1 MEPSNLQRL
10 FCACDINQSG
20 KIEFEDFTL
29 VCRELNVPD
38 AEVQTLFGKFDVNDE
53 GSIDYGGFSSRFQ
66 EVFQARGLAA
76 APGME
81 FAARFDAECVL
92 SESLREQLADLHQT
106 LQACANTIAL
116 QQYERV
122 IFSVVSQTLDNR
134 LECDQLEASLRRVG
148 DMNSSQLS
156 ELEDDMQKQLAG
168 TEERARTEERKKMEE
183 VLWNMQ
189 RKHEN
194 QIADL
199 QATVDRLLQSQAA
212 SEFARSKEEELSFNQ
227 RVGNLSQENEL
238 LRSSLLESQTN
249 VGVLHTELDKLKNM
263 YADERAQHE
272 RETNELKRMVIEYE
286 SYASQ
291 IQILQD
297 LNKQLYDSNDGL
309 RSAWASEEAK
319 RELPQ
324 KNEVPARR
332 MKPMR
337 QSTLKRSSLESSNS
351 TMSNVSLWAER
362 YLDSGVSLPLD
373 TTESSTSDM
382 DTDMDTDDGRGSTE
396 TVHRSYS
403 CAHSD
408 GELLDVKSEAGLS
421 LGQSF
426 GSSNA
431 SSMRKQLSAFAKE
444 TGVGSDGSDMED
456 AVPMYSLVLA
466 GDAGTGKSSFLL
478 RLALNQFKADIQTTL
493 GVDFQIKK
501 MLVDGQKTN
510 LKIWDT
516 AGQERFRSIARFY
529 FRKAHGVLLLYD
541 VTSESSYLN
550 IREWLDQIQ
559 NATEDKVPV
568 CIIGNKV
575 DMREQTPAKRCV
587 STLHGEKL
595 ATTYG
600 ALFCETSAKE
610 GTNVVEAV
618 LHLAREVKKNVKVV
632 KPKTSPV
639 ELAATNAKKTLGT
652 CCRL

>member
-10 FCACDINQSG
+10 FCACDVNQSG

-38 AEVQTLFGKFDVNDE
+38 AEVQTLFGKFDVDDD
-53 GSIDYGGFSSRFQ
+53 GCIDYGGFSSRFQ

-122 IFSVVSQTLDNR
+122 IFSVVSQSLDNR
-134 LECDQLEASLRRVG
+134 LECDQLEASLRRVE

-168 TEERARTEERKKMEE
+168 TEERARTEEHKKMEE

-212 SEFARSKEEELSFNQ
+212 SQFARSKEEELSFNQ

-297 LNKQLYDSNDGL
+297 LNKQLYDSNDSL

-351 TMSNVSLWAER
+351 TMSIVSLWADR

-373 TTESSTSDM
+373 TTESSTSDMDM

-408 GELLDVKSEAGLS
+408 GELLDVKSEAGMS
-421 LGQSF
+421 LAQSF
-426 GSSNA
+426 GSSTA

-444 TGVGSDGSDMED
+444 VD

-639 ELAATNAKKTLGT
+639 ELSATNAKKTLGT